1 MLHLLTHQLPLSV
14 QNMQSATHL
23 LRVFWGQNQKVIIYI
38 YIYIYKYV
46 FKEATPHSAGP
57 GQGFFGLRRCCWD
70 VLGTTFGSTLFGVY
84 GGLGGSEATGKGFSR
99 IGSGVAGDPDLGPTW
114 FQLGASW
121 KPLGATMG
129 ST

>member
-1 MLHLLTHQLPLSV
+1 MYSKRLRPIPPGLG
-14 QNMQSATHL
+14 
-23 LRVFWGQNQKVIIYI
+23 RVFLVCEGAL
-38 YIYIYKYV
+38 
-46 FKEATPHSAGP
+46 EP
-57 GQGFFGLRRCCWD
+57 CWD

-84 GGLGGSEATGKGFSR
+84 VGGLGGSEDTGKGFSR